1 MNESIKAQQPADRR
15 GAPSAIEM
23 QDGAVTRTTW
33 NVRRHV
39 ELEDADDQ
47 WQSVRTRRLPT
58 CAHPVV
64 RCLLLACWLSTS
76 VIWPTEPRAHA
87 DRVVDRPRQVER
99 KRRGRHRG
107 RREGRRRRAR
117 VVDGAR
123 VHRERPRALG
133 ARLAILPRQRVLGP
147 EDRHAGHGGVSARR
161 APKKNRLHF
170 ETDAAF
176 LPPVFSTVRTE
187 TKRCACGAGQNL
199 FACLRFSALS
209 EF

>member
-1 MNESIKAQQPADRR
+1 MVHSHGAIHSARNGSLSHAQWYTVHTWPHCRGYHVGSWVFAAGNKPQYRAYSKPKKSPDRCFQISHYAGDVVYTIEGFVEKNR
-15 GAPSAIEM
+15 DALSQDISAL
-23 QDGAVTRTTW
+23 
-33 NVRRHV
+33 
-39 ELEDADDQ
+39 LEDVTKWETLKQ
-47 WQSVRTRRLPT
+47 
-58 CAHPVV
+58 
-64 RCLLLACWLSTS
+64 LAL
-76 VIWPTEPRAHA
+76 
-87 DRVVDRPRQVER
+87 
-99 KRRGRHRG
+99 
-107 RREGRRRRAR
+107 
-117 VVDGAR
+117 
-123 VHRERPRALG
+123 
-133 ARLAILPRQRVLGP
+133 LPRQRVLGP